1 MGGKLVGIL
10 VMVLAAVLAWKW
22 LRAQQVGGG
31 RPANPP
37 RRDEDATS
45 PEDVITLER
54 DPKTGVYRPTGENE
68 HDRNGS

>member
-1 MGGKLVGIL
+1 MGGKLVGFL

-22 LRAQQVGGG
+22 LRAQQAGRG

-54 DPKTGVYRPTGENE
+54 DPKTGVYRPADEN
-68 HDRNGS
+68 HRNRNGS